1 MIEFDKGLRT
11 AVIKLSLNGVYLNL
25 NLSLGD
31 IRSEA
36 LLQDSRLGELG
47 PKRLKA
53 LLEYVDHRFE
63 VDPRSPIP
71 WKEQFCRALAKEC
84 DALLSLPVK
93 LTPEQLREVRR
104 AVRET
109 NVSLERA
116 AQAAPGALGLA
127 LEFQYHDGFNHLTR
141 DDDFIAV
148 RRGGRIV
155 GVIALPGND
164 YNEVKKFLMAGGD
177 RVLDPTNVECFRAAL
192 RHARKMDALRLTG
205 RVSRRVVSAGIKIGG

>member
-1 MIEFDKGLRT
+1 MIEFDNGLQT
-11 AVIKLSLNGVYLNL
+11 ATIKLSLDGVYLNL
-25 NLSLGD
+25 NLNLAD

-36 LLQDSRLGELG
+36 MLRDSRLGELG

-53 LLEYVDHRFE
+53 LLEYVDHGFK
-63 VDPRSPIP
+63 VDPKSPLP

-127 LEFQYHDGFNHLTR
+127 LESSPFRATTTTR
-141 DDDFIAV
+141 SRNSSWPGATGCWTRRTSSASV
-148 RRGGRIV
+148 RRCGTRGRWTPCGSPGASRGGSCRW
-155 GVIALPGND
+155 G
-164 YNEVKKFLMAGGD
+164 
-177 RVLDPTNVECFRAAL
+177 
-192 RHARKMDALRLTG
+192 
-205 RVSRRVVSAGIKIGG
+205 SR